1 MLDYIRRKIV
11 KTAMIS
17 LLITFIS
24 VFLLWEVGFS
34 LVQKEIPEM
43 NDYCFIIKGA
53 DLKLTK
59 STNSTSLNGKPETT
73 FYSFHYKEQY
83 PTNLHPILNTEN
95 NCSYIKISQV
105 YIYNC
110 AFLI

>member
-1 MLDYIRRKIV
+1 MLDYF
-11 KTAMIS
+11 S
-17 LLITFIS
+17 L
-24 VFLLWEVGFS
+24 GFS

-59 STNSTSLNGKPETT
+59 STNSTSLNGKTETT
-73 FYSFHYKEQY
+73 IYSFHCKEQY
-83 PTNLHPILNTEN
+83 SKNLLPILNTEN

-105 YIYNC
+105 YIYNY